1 MTAWLIRLRDRPIA
15 EGERRWAFFA
25 STVLLAITV
34 GLLALTTS
42 ATRTTTA
49 TDRGALAGHTLSGQ
63 PPASPVPVS
72 ADGQSTP
79 GALSPPVSRV
89 ARRFLTGYLAYL
101 YGHGGVA
108 GVRDASP
115 ALVRSLGANPPRV
128 SIDIRAR
135 HPRVIALQATAAPAG
150 QAGVSALVNDG
161 GIADY
166 PVVLF
171 IGERRGRLL
180 VTALGES

>member
-15 EGERRWAFFA
+15 ESERRRAFIA
-25 STVLLAITV
+25 STVLLTLTV
-34 GLLALTTS
+34 ALLALTTP

-49 TDRGALAGHTLSGQ
+49 TDRSALAGHTLAGQ

-101 YGHGGVA
+101 YGHA
-108 GVRDASP
+108 GANRVRDASP
-115 ALVRSLGANPPRV
+115 TLVRSLGANPPRV
-128 SIDIRAR
+128 SVDIRAR
-135 HPRVIALQATAAPAG
+135 QPRVVALAPVAAPTG
-150 QAGVSALVNDG
+150 VVGVSALVGDG
-161 GIADY
+161 GVADY

-171 IGERRGRLL
+171 ISEHSGRLL
-180 VTALGES
+180 VTSLGAA

>member
-15 EGERRWAFFA
+15 EGERRRAFIA
-25 STVLLAITV
+25 STVLLTLTV
-34 GLLALTTS
+34 ALLALTTP

-49 TDRGALAGHTLSGQ
+49 TDRSALAGHMLAGQ
-63 PPASPVPVS
+63 PQASPVPVS

-89 ARRFLTGYLAYL
+89 ARRFLAGYLAYV

-108 GVRDASP
+108 GVHAASP
-115 ALVRSLGANPPRV
+115 TLVRSLGANPPRV

-135 HPRVIALQATAAPAG
+135 HPHVIALQATAAPAG

-161 GIADY
+161 GVADY

-171 IGERRGRLL
+171 ISERGGRLL
-180 VTALGES
+180 VTSLGAA